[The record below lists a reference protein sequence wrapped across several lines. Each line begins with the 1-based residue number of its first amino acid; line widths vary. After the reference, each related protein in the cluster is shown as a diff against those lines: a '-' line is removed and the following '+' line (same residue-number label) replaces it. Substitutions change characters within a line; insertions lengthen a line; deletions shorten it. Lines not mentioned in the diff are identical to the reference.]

1 VETTRERRMHM
12 FNMNKLDETIEY
24 IEDSIMDEWTSRELY
39 PALGSLVRAGAVAES
54 HVCYNKDVVIDPK
67 DISQILQ

>member
-1 VETTRERRMHM
+1 MHM

-24 IEDSIMDEWTSRELY
+24 IEDSVMDNGASAETIA
-39 PALGSLVRAGAVAES
+39 ALASLVQARTVAES

-67 DISQILQ
+67 DISQILR